1 MTATPRIPAD
11 LRAAGERCRV
21 KRRPPPAPPRTGW
34 ERLQIAAGFGCFH
47 TLASDRRPAY
57 VIGVSHVAA
66 GMRAESGAP
75 LPYQHVPVL
84 DPRAEGA
91 RYGTACIGSRMARP
105 DDDTWDITDQRLR
118 LTPSVLA
125 MERLTEPE

>member
-1 MTATPRIPAD
+1 MTVSA
-11 LRAAGERCRV
+11 V
-21 KRRPPPAPPRTGW
+21 
-34 ERLQIAAGFGCFH
+34 

-66 GMRAESGAP
+66 GLGGVDEAVVIAREARAISVANFGRGESGAP

-105 DDDTWDITDQRLR
+105 DDDTWDITD
-118 LTPSVLA
+118 
-125 MERLTEPE
+125 

>member
-21 KRRPPPAPPRTGW
+21 KRRPPPAPPRTAW

-66 GMRAESGAP
+66 G
-75 LPYQHVPVL
+75 L

-105 DDDTWDITDQRLR
+105 DDDTWDITD
-118 LTPSVLA
+118 
-125 MERLTEPE
+125 

>member
-1 MTATPRIPAD
+1 MTAAPRIPAD

-21 KRRPPPAPPRTGW
+21 KRRPPPAPPRTAW

-66 GMRAESGAP
+66 GLGGVDEA
-75 LPYQHVPVL
+75 VVI
-84 DPRAEGA
+84 A
-91 RYGTACIGSRMARP
+91 REDRP
-105 DDDTWDITDQRLR
+105 GDKR
-118 LTPSVLA
+118 S
-125 MERLTEPE
+125 